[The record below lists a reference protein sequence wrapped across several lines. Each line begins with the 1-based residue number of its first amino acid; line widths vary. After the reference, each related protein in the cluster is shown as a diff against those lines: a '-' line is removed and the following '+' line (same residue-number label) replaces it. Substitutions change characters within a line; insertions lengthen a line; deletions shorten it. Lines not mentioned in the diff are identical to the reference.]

1 MLNNENYFSPESN
14 KKYFSVSQYKDFL
27 KCEAMAMAKI
37 SGEHKMPMTTP
48 LLVGSYID
56 TYFEGTLDEFKEKHN
71 SEIFTKQ
78 GALRAD
84 FRKAEEIIKRI
95 ERDTLFMKFM
105 SGEKQRIFTA
115 EMFGV
120 PWKIKMDSYC
130 EGVCITDLKIVRNFK
145 TLPNWRYDIQGAVY
159 QQIEHLNTGSRL
171 PFYLA
176 VATKEDTTDLD
187 IFQITQ
193 DSLDFALAEVEGN
206 MPRFIAVKNGEEE
219 PIRCGECNYCKA
231 TKSARIRNF
240 SELGEW

>member
-159 QQIEHLNTGSRL
+159 QQIEHLNTGGRL

>member
-105 SGEKQRIFTA
+105 SGGKQRIFTA

-159 QQIEHLNTGSRL
+159 QQVVHLNTGSRL

-193 DSLDFALAEVEGN
+193 DNLDFALAEVEGN

>member
-1 MLNNENYFSPESN
+1 MLTNDNYYSPESN
-14 KKYFSVSQYKDFL
+14 KQYFSVSQYKDFV

-37 SGEHKMPMTTP
+37 NGEYEEPMTTA

-56 TYFEGTLDEFKEKHN
+56 VYFEGTPDEFIEKHR
-71 SEIFTKQ
+71 SEIYTKQ
-78 GALRAD
+78 KTLRAD

-95 ERDTLFMKFM
+95 ERDALFMKFL
-105 SGEKQRIFTA
+105 SGEKQKIFTA

-159 QQIEHLNTGSRL
+159 QQVEHLNTGSRL

-176 VATKEDTTDLD
+176 VATKEDTPDLD

>member
-219 PIRCGECNYCKA
+219 PIRCGECDYCKS
-231 TKSARIRNF
+231 TKIARIRNF
-240 SELGEW
+240 SELGEG